1 MKPLESGKVMD
12 ADMERISKMYFFKG
26 KNSTMKSCMYIIIL
40 LLKWYLYSIFACKN
54 AITCIQKIL
63 RET

>member
-40 LLKWYLYSIFACKN
+40 FY
-54 AITCIQKIL
+54 
-63 RET
+63 